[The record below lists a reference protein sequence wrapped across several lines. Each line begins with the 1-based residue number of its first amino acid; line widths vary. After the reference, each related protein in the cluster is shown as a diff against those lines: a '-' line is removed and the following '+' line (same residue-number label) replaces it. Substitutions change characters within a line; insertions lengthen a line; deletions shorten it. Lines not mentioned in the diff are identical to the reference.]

1 MLYIKDTISLQ
12 VASIPSI
19 LKKLITQAGVGNGG
33 NIFEGDKVLVILSKL
48 CALKGK
54 LSRCESSHGRNNEVK
69 ESIRPAVPHKKGHPN

>member
-1 MLYIKDTISLQ
+1 M
-12 VASIPSI
+12 ASISVI

-48 CALKGK
+48 CTLKGK

-69 ESIRPAVPHKKGHPN
+69 ENMGPAVPPRQGHPN